1 MQDREPTYPGRVTLT
16 PVYGLANTYDM
27 ERADRPLQEGTPLN
41 KASLLQDV
49 VCDILGLDYAAT
61 PNDAFMSLALPSGKY
76 AISVTLK
83 SPGGRLM
90 QGVALSGI
98 VTAAG
103 NPVVTNSNGVG
114 FGFATTSPVT
124 VTADISAF
132 LDLTGTASV
141 TVTPTAGVVNKAE
154 ITCTRASS
162 AQTTISTSKTVR
174 FSPDVS
180 EYDFSAIGG
189 GYNGGTGT
197 GWTNGE
203 DDESSATGGNG
214 GRAGG
219 VVNKSGNA
227 NTGENISVIVGGI
240 GGTSKVGA
248 VTTPSG
254 AAGGKGAHTEITYIN
269 GSLEG
274 SGYNGTAGG
283 DTGSF
288 LYPPTSV
295 GGAGGGGG
303 ANAIDSGAVSK
314 QGGRGGSPGGGAGG
328 YSPSHSGDDG
338 KDGTR
343 PGAGGGG
350 ACGRTNDRDPTG
362 AAGKGKPG
370 LVGFMWRYAA

>member
-1 MQDREPTYPGRVTLT
+1 MQDRVSLYPGRVKLEPVAGQANLYDLT
-16 PVYGLANTYDM
+16 
-27 ERADRPLQEGTPLN
+27 RADQPTQEGTPLN
-41 KASLLQDV
+41 KASLLTDG
-49 VCDILGLDYAAT
+49 VCEILGLDHDAT
-61 PNDAFMSLALPSGKY
+61 PNDAFLALCLPSGKY
-76 AISVTLK
+76 AVSVTVK
-83 SPGGRLM
+83 SPGGRPIPN
-90 QGVALSGI
+90 VTLSGLL
-98 VTAAG
+98 TAAG
-103 NPVVTNSNGVG
+103 NPVVTGTDGVG

-197 GWTNGE
+197 GWTKGE
-203 DDESSATGGNG
+203 DNESSATGGNG

-219 VVNKSGNA
+219 VVNKAGNA

-254 AAGGKGAHTEITYIN
+254 ATGGSGAHTEITYIN
-269 GSLEG
+269 GSLER

-303 ANAIDSGAVSK
+303 ATAVNSGAVSK
-314 QGGRGGSPGGGAGG
+314 QGGSGGSPGGGAGG
-328 YSPSHSGDDG
+328 HSPSHSGDDG
-338 KDGTR
+338 KDGTL

-350 ACGRTNDRDPTG
+350 ACGRTNDGNPTG
-362 AAGKGKPG
+362 TAGKGKAG

>member
-1 MQDREPTYPGRVTLT
+1 M
-16 PVYGLANTYDM
+16 
-27 ERADRPLQEGTPLN
+27 
-41 KASLLQDV
+41 
-49 VCDILGLDYAAT
+49 
-61 PNDAFMSLALPSGKY
+61 
-76 AISVTLK
+76 
-83 SPGGRLM
+83 
-90 QGVALSGI
+90 
-98 VTAAG
+98 
-103 NPVVTNSNGVG
+103 
-114 FGFATTSPVT
+114 
-124 VTADISAF
+124 
-132 LDLTGTASV
+132 
-141 TVTPTAGVVNKAE
+141 
-154 ITCTRASS
+154 
-162 AQTTISTSKTVR
+162 R

-197 GWTNGE
+197 GWTKGE
-203 DDESSATGGNG
+203 DNESSATGGNG

-254 AAGGKGAHTEITYIN
+254 ATGGSGAHTEITYIN
-269 GSLEG
+269 GSLEK

-303 ANAIDSGAVSK
+303 AYAVDSGAVSK
-314 QGGRGGSPGGGAGG
+314 QGGSGGSPGGGAGG

-338 KDGTR
+338 KDGTL

-350 ACGRTNDRDPTG
+350 ACGRTHEKNPTG
-362 AAGKGKPG
+362 MAGKGKPG